1 MKPIQKNKVINI
13 NNKPSQ
19 KIQNDNFDQNKEE
32 NKNISNTN
40 SNNNCIEGENKG
52 IIYKK
57 ITKPPELENFDT
69 ISHMQQNIELFD
81 KNCKDKITDQS
92 YYCIS
97 CKQSVCISCGA
108 FDHKDHIL
116 IQRDNCLFY
125 DPNFFVEISKIIDI
139 SLDLN
144 LKKESIK
151 DSVEKSFLYI
161 KQYLDELKNIK
172 FREIDDYFE
181 KTNNNLI
188 NLKNNFIEAKN
199 FIENYYNK
207 NKKFFNVNYNNN
219 EKNNNTNN
227 NTGQTEIFNNLDL
240 ENTIFIMNFDMMN
253 LCDSK
258 NLKVLDKVNE
268 LTNKINSVNDNLERK
283 TNELIS
289 IINNY
294 YNLELNHERY
304 EDFYYDIKIRI
315 QKYSQI
321 IRQFQETIS
330 DIITKNGNIEKIK
343 ELLDIFDSKNKKNKD
358 IIFQQS
364 FFLNDKKQT
373 ENNDNTTPR
382 LTSSNE
388 KEKER
393 KISNSKSNNYL
404 LNTNNKEENKNNNNL
419 KVNLNL
425 YSNKKQNNNNKNNSN
440 NLSSRS
446 AKKIINNKKDK
457 NIFSPNKNKFNKYN
471 NLFPSNLSE
480 NRGGNTIY
488 NTILSNRTISPNK
501 INFEDIILDN
511 RIIQRFFAY
520 SINDFYKQNIILD
533 NSNLNKI
540 EDIQN
545 SKNLTKNNK
554 MNNTKTNFSNSKN
567 KENIYNI
574 KKFNTN
580 KNNINKKN
588 LFSNNNNK
596 NNNTE
601 EMDSSQYNIK
611 SVAYLA
617 NYQNRYNSLK
627 ERTKPIIGTNQIY
640 LFDSLSKKI
649 IKKVTSLN
657 KNEHG
662 YSIFPDGCRH
672 ILIDNILYITGGNN
686 NCGNIVLSYDI
697 SSNKLTRLSNFISEH
712 YFHTLEYIDN
722 FDCIICIGGENSS
735 SCEIMDINDKKWK
748 KLPSL
753 NYPRANCN
761 IYYNNITE
769 HIYVL
774 FGMKGNLW
782 DKTNKNS
789 DKIEVLNLNNIDKGW
804 TNIEYYKS
812 IGLDLKVN
820 FCKTMPFTKD
830 KLIIFGGNN
839 VRNFEE
845 QNFYA
850 LFDMNKNEIIK
861 VDKQTMELIKLEEK
875 KMRIADLALTKI
887 N

>member
-1 MKPIQKNKVINI
+1 
-13 NNKPSQ
+13 
-19 KIQNDNFDQNKEE
+19 
-32 NKNISNTN
+32 
-40 SNNNCIEGENKG
+40 
-52 IIYKK
+52 
-57 ITKPPELENFDT
+57 
-69 ISHMQQNIELFD
+69 
-81 KNCKDKITDQS
+81 
-92 YYCIS
+92 
-97 CKQSVCISCGA
+97 
-108 FDHKDHIL
+108 
-116 IQRDNCLFY
+116 
-125 DPNFFVEISKIIDI
+125 
-139 SLDLN
+139 
-144 LKKESIK
+144 
-151 DSVEKSFLYI
+151 
-161 KQYLDELKNIK
+161 
-172 FREIDDYFE
+172 
-181 KTNNNLI
+181 
-188 NLKNNFIEAKN
+188 
-199 FIENYYNK
+199 
-207 NKKFFNVNYNNN
+207 
-219 EKNNNTNN
+219 
-227 NTGQTEIFNNLDL
+227 
-240 ENTIFIMNFDMMN
+240 MNFDLMN

-258 NLKVLDKVNE
+258 NLQVLDKVNE

-283 TNELIS
+283 TNELIG

-294 YNLELNHERY
+294 YNLELNNERY

-393 KISNSKSNNYL
+393 KITNSKSNNYL

-520 SINDFYKQNIILD
+520 SINDFYKQNILLD

-545 SKNLTKNNK
+545 SKNITKNNK

-596 NNNTE
+596 NSNTE

-697 SSNKLTRLSNFISEH
+697 SSNKLTRLPNFISEH

-861 VDKQTMELIKLEEK
+861 VDNQTMELITLEEK

>member
-1 MKPIQKNKVINI
+1 
-13 NNKPSQ
+13 
-19 KIQNDNFDQNKEE
+19 
-32 NKNISNTN
+32 
-40 SNNNCIEGENKG
+40 
-52 IIYKK
+52 
-57 ITKPPELENFDT
+57 
-69 ISHMQQNIELFD
+69 
-81 KNCKDKITDQS
+81 
-92 YYCIS
+92 
-97 CKQSVCISCGA
+97 
-108 FDHKDHIL
+108 
-116 IQRDNCLFY
+116 
-125 DPNFFVEISKIIDI
+125 
-139 SLDLN
+139 
-144 LKKESIK
+144 
-151 DSVEKSFLYI
+151 
-161 KQYLDELKNIK
+161 
-172 FREIDDYFE
+172 
-181 KTNNNLI
+181 
-188 NLKNNFIEAKN
+188 
-199 FIENYYNK
+199 
-207 NKKFFNVNYNNN
+207 
-219 EKNNNTNN
+219 
-227 NTGQTEIFNNLDL
+227 
-240 ENTIFIMNFDMMN
+240 MNFDLMN

-258 NLKVLDKVNE
+258 NLQVLDKVNE

-457 NIFSPNKNKFNKYN
+457 NIFSPNKNKSNKYN

-697 SSNKLTRLSNFISEH
+697 SSNKLTRLPNFISEH

-769 HIYVL
+769 HMYVL

>member
-1 MKPIQKNKVINI
+1 M
-13 NNKPSQ
+13 
-19 KIQNDNFDQNKEE
+19 
-32 NKNISNTN
+32 
-40 SNNNCIEGENKG
+40 
-52 IIYKK
+52 
-57 ITKPPELENFDT
+57 
-69 ISHMQQNIELFD
+69 
-81 KNCKDKITDQS
+81 
-92 YYCIS
+92 
-97 CKQSVCISCGA
+97 
-108 FDHKDHIL
+108 
-116 IQRDNCLFY
+116 
-125 DPNFFVEISKIIDI
+125 
-139 SLDLN
+139 
-144 LKKESIK
+144 
-151 DSVEKSFLYI
+151 
-161 KQYLDELKNIK
+161 
-172 FREIDDYFE
+172 
-181 KTNNNLI
+181 NNNLI
-188 NLKNNFIEAKN
+188 GLKNNFIEAKN

-207 NKKFFNVNYNNN
+207 NKKFFNVNYKNHDNDNNN
-219 EKNNNTNN
+219 NNIE
-227 NTGQTEIFNNLDL
+227 QPEIFNNLDI
-240 ENTIFIMNFDMMN
+240 ENTIFIMNFDLMN

-258 NLKVLDKVNE
+258 NLQVLDKINE
-268 LTNKINSVNDNLERK
+268 LTNKINSINDNLEKK
-283 TNELIS
+283 TNELID

-294 YNLELNHERY
+294 YNLEINNERY

-321 IRQFQETIS
+321 IKQFQETIS
-330 DIITKNGNIEKIK
+330 DIIIKNGNIDKIK

-358 IIFQQS
+358 IIFHQS
-364 FFLNDKKQT
+364 FFLNDNNQI
-373 ENNDNTTPR
+373 ENNSTPR

-388 KEKER
+388 KEKEKER
-393 KISNSKSNNYL
+393 KINNSKSNNYL
-404 LNTNNKEENKNNNNL
+404 LNSNNKEDNKNNNNL
-419 KVNLNL
+419 KVNL
-425 YSNKKQNNNNKNNSN
+425 YSNKKQNNSNNKNNIN

-446 AKKIINNKKDK
+446 AKKIINNKKNKTDK
-457 NIFSPNKNKFNKYN
+457 ILFSPNKNKSNKFN
-471 NLFPSNLSE
+471 NLFPSKLSE
-480 NRGGNTIY
+480 NKGNTNF
-488 NTILSNRTISPNK
+488 NTILSNRTISSNK
-501 INFEDIILDN
+501 INIEDIILNN

-520 SINDFYKQNIILD
+520 SISDFYNQNILLD
-533 NSNLNKI
+533 NSNLKKD

-545 SKNLTKNNK
+545 NKNLKKNNK
-554 MNNTKTNFSNSKN
+554 LINTKTNFSNSKN
-567 KENIYNI
+567 KENIHNI

-588 LFSNNNNK
+588 LFSNNNK
-596 NNNTE
+596 NSNTE
-601 EMDSSQYNIK
+601 EMDSSQYNVK

-640 LFDSLSKKI
+640 LFDSLTKKI

-672 ILIDNILYITGGNN
+672 ILIDNILYISGGNN

-697 SSNKLTRLSNFISEH
+697 SSNKLTRLPNFINEH
-712 YFHTLEYIDN
+712 YFHSLEYIDN
-722 FDCIICIGGENSS
+722 FDCIICIGGENTS

-769 HIYVL
+769 KIYVL

-782 DKTNKNS
+782 DKNNKNS

-812 IGLDLKVN
+812 IGLDLKTN

-830 KLIIFGGNN
+830 KLIIFGGGGINM
-839 VRNFEE
+839 RNFEE

-861 VDKQTMELIKLEEK
+861 VDKQAMELIKLEEK
-875 KMRIADLALTKI
+875 KMRIADLSLTKI